1 MAITDAMV
9 EVTVEVKKT
18 ELIPKVFGR
27 SWKMEQIDDS
37 EDRACVKII
46 SFFFGLCVWLGDN
59 GMYW

>member
-9 EVTVEVKKT
+9 EVTVEIKKT
-18 ELIPKVFGR
+18 ELILKVFGR

-37 EDRACVKII
+37 EDRAYVKNIR
-46 SFFFGLCVWLGDN
+46 FFGLCVWLGDN